1 MKKFVCTVCGYVHEG
16 DAAPAE
22 CPVCHAGA
30 EKFKEQTG
38 DNFINYLTQ
47 RRVETAKQLLSDGRL
62 NIKTICNEVGYNDP
76 NYFSRLFKR
85 FEGVTPTEYR
95 EQVLNMTNV

>member
-1 MKKFVCTVCGYVHEG
+1 MRTFHTVGTSPLHFWENFSGIKFCQNFLVG
-16 DAAPAE
+16 
-22 CPVCHAGA
+22 
-30 EKFKEQTG
+30 
-38 DNFINYLTQ
+38 NFINYLTQ
-47 RRVETAKQLLSDGRL
+47 RRVDTAKQLLSDGRL